1 MSDFLEEKSEMP
13 PRISPVDT
21 PQGGENSDSEEDEP
35 VVPAIMET
43 SSSDDEDN
51 NGIDSDDLTQGYVQL
66 AQDDNDGLQPAE
78 QWLANTG
85 EEEAPH
91 VNDAVIINT
100 SESSMSSSS
109 SSSVDRSAEPEM
121 KQEQVDLIRQVMS
134 GITLPTSA
142 VPEWAKVIPEEKW
155 KASLVSSIKN
165 RTFTEPDSGKSN

>member
-51 NGIDSDDLTQGYVQL
+51 NDIDSDDLTQGYVQL

-78 QWLANTG
+78 QWLANVRK
-85 EEEAPH
+85 H
-91 VNDAVIINT
+91 
-100 SESSMSSSS
+100 
-109 SSSVDRSAEPEM
+109 
-121 KQEQVDLIRQVMS
+121 
-134 GITLPTSA
+134 
-142 VPEWAKVIPEEKW
+142 
-155 KASLVSSIKN
+155 
-165 RTFTEPDSGKSN
+165 